1 MKRLS
6 EAADILDGRLQQSL
20 LLARAAPRDQLVL
33 ADAVLLA
40 AMDGT
45 AALTAAE
52 RTALAASPLTLR
64 RLRHLSQQR
73 RAAKL
78 STDTGTE
85 TQAWRGSRGLLRAAE
100 GSAPLQ
106 QLVTDDGCWTLH
118 FLEHGAGWTMILTL
132 AADAPFAAQL
142 MHDGPTLR
150 VTDGAGAV
158 LLQGRLDAD
167 GECEQAWPCMDA
179 PAPHFQRHGAVFAV
193 AALA

>member
-1 MKRLS
+1 MKL
-6 EAADILDGRLQQSL
+6 ALDTADILDARLQQRL
-20 LLARAAPRDQLVL
+20 LLERAVPRDHLVL

-40 AMDGT
+40 AIDGT
-45 AALTAAE
+45 AALTAVE
-52 RTALAASPLTLR
+52 RAALAASPLTLR
-64 RLRHLSQQR
+64 RLRHLSHQR

-78 STDTGTE
+78 SIHTL
-85 TQAWRGSRGLLRAAE
+85 AWRGSRGLLRAAE
-100 GSAPLQ
+100 GSAPLE

-118 FLEHGAGWTMILTL
+118 FLAQGAGWTMILKL

-167 GECEQAWPCMDA
+167 GECEQAWACVDA

-193 AALA
+193 TALA